1 METSRLLSICLAA
14 LVTVIVFVNS
24 FGHLNSSTSS
34 GNEQTNLKVKLTK
47 RLPDAII
54 IGVKKCGTTTLGKFL
69 NYHPS
74 IVATGEVSFFEN
86 YKKYLKGEEYY
97 INQMPYA
104 RYPTQ
109 TCAEI

>member
-14 LVTVIVFVNS
+14 VVTVIVFVNS

-34 GNEQTNLKVKLTK
+34 RNEPNNLKVKLTK

-86 YKKYLKGEEYY
+86 YRKFLKGEDYY
-97 INQMPYA
+97 IKQMPYA
-104 RYPTQ
+104 RYPIQ
-109 TCAEI
+109 TCDKI